1 MRLIKKR
8 IGLDATCF
16 NQRQSGAK
24 QRFISLYTELFKIMP
39 LSKFYIFEAKDYNI
53 RHDIDVSKFKN
64 VNFIRTNIN
73 SKNNLINIIKSYFF
87 WRKNLENY
95 NLDIFETF
103 RLPFFYKFSKITI
116 LTIHDLRYLFSKFSG
131 YKKFFNFVY
140 CKIFLRI
147 VDQFIVVSNST
158 KKELKSK
165 LNFSN
170 ITVIENGI
178 DKKKFKN
185 LSRLLKSKL
194 ISNTETKDKLI
205 FTVGHFELRK
215 NYLNLIYSIKK
226 LKNFNVK
233 LIIAGNSN
241 SKSEIAYKKHLQNI
255 IFKNKLNYRVK
266 LLSNL
271 TDDEIKILYK
281 KCSLFIFPSIY
292 EGFGIPVLEAIS
304 FNKKII
310 LSNIAPFKEIIK
322 YDKKIFFDPN
332 NPSDIANKIKS
343 NLKDKKINK
352 KKYREILKFYQNR
365 ILALKIY
372 DLYLKLIKKK

>member
-103 RLPFFYKFSKITI
+103 RLPLFYKFSKITI

-147 VDQFIVVSNST
+147 IDQFIVVSNST
-158 KKELKSK
+158 KKEFKSK

-170 ITVIENGI
+170 VTVIENGI

-185 LSRLLKSKL
+185 LSRRSKSKL

-241 SKSEIAYKKHLQNI
+241 SKSEIAYKKHLQHI

-281 KCSLFIFPSIY
+281 NCSLFIFPSIY

>member
-1 MRLIKKR
+1 M
-8 IGLDATCF
+8 
-16 NQRQSGAK
+16 
-24 QRFISLYTELFKIMP
+24 
-39 LSKFYIFEAKDYNI
+39 
-53 RHDIDVSKFKN
+53 
-64 VNFIRTNIN
+64 
-73 SKNNLINIIKSYFF
+73 
-87 WRKNLENY
+87 
-95 NLDIFETF
+95 
-103 RLPFFYKFSKITI
+103 
-116 LTIHDLRYLFSKFSG
+116 
-131 YKKFFNFVY
+131 
-140 CKIFLRI
+140 
-147 VDQFIVVSNST
+147 
-158 KKELKSK
+158 
-165 LNFSN
+165 
-170 ITVIENGI
+170 
-178 DKKKFKN
+178 
-185 LSRLLKSKL
+185 